1 MKQFDYKR
9 ILLLWKQRAALRK
22 RTILL
27 NMLSLFS
34 GLFIYN
40 MLATGLMLEDRD
52 SGLLTAVYYLT
63 FCIYLSVC
71 MSLSFSE
78 MQTKE
83 GRIACLTLPASQA
96 EKFVSG
102 ALWAVVVPTLIFL
115 VAALLNDVV
124 RLTLLSFHSALTD
137 WRTQLFVG
145 KLAYCGDL
153 VTVSG
158 GKTILGGDLVTVSGG
173 QTILAGVPAIL
184 TGHVLGFSFYL
195 LGACIWY
202 KHVFLK
208 TFCAIGVCWFLL
220 MLLLMGVVSV
230 LPEDSPLYTALRY
243 YDFSSLRGWSD
254 TILTTAGMV
263 LTLLVW
269 WTAWQLFRRREA
281 ISQKT
286 NWLGIISR

>member
-40 MLATGLMLEDRD
+40 MLATGLMVEDRD

-71 MSLSFSE
+71 ISLSFSE

-96 EKFVSG
+96 EKFVAG
-102 ALWAVVVPTLIFL
+102 ALWSAVVPTLLFL
-115 VAALLNDVV
+115 AAALLNDVV
-124 RLTLLSFHSALTD
+124 RLALLSFHGAFTD
-137 WRTQLFVG
+137 WHTQLFIG
-145 KLAYCGDL
+145 QLYGSGDL
-153 VTVSG
+153 I
-158 GKTILGGDLVTVSGG
+158 TITGG
-173 QTILAGVPAIL
+173 QTILTGMPSIL
-184 TGHVLGFSFYL
+184 TGHVLGFSLYL
-195 LGACIWY
+195 LGACIWSR
-202 KHVFLK
+202 HVFLK

-230 LPEDSPLYTALRY
+230 LPEYSPLYNALRD
-243 YDFSSLRGWSD
+243 YDFSSLRGWGD
-254 TILTTAGMV
+254 TILTTANV
-263 LTLLVW
+263 ALTVLVW
-269 WTAWQLFRRREA
+269 WTAWRLSRRREA
-281 ISQKT
+281 IAQKT
-286 NWLGIISR
+286 SWLGIISR